1 MSITTKLGLGTAPMG
16 NMFRPI
22 SDAESVAMIESA
34 LAQGVTFLDTA
45 PLYGA
50 GLSEIRLGMAL
61 RGVPRDRYFLQTKV
75 GRLVQPDGSVSFDYS
90 RDGVLRSIDASLT
103 RLKLDHVDSLLIHD
117 PDLNFGAAIHEA
129 YPVLAELRAQGVVKM
144 IGAGM
149 NQFEMLHDFAEC
161 GDFDCFLL
169 AGRYSLLQQ
178 HSLDFLA
185 MCQQRGIKIWLGGTY
200 NSGILATGA
209 GPNAKYMYVNAPERI
224 LARVRQLEAVC
235 ANYAVP
241 LRVVAAQFP
250 LAHPAVT
257 RVIFGALSAQE
268 FVETVAGCTHPIPPA
283 LWANLKTSG
292 LIRPDAPTP
301 A

>member
-1 MSITTKLGLGTAPMG
+1 MNISSQLGLGTAPMG
-16 NMFRPI
+16 NMFRPLT
-22 SDAESVAMIESA
+22 DTESVELIECA
-34 LAQGVTFLDTA
+34 LGQGVNFFDTA

-50 GLSEIRLGMAL
+50 GVSELRLGLAL
-61 RGVPRDRYFLQTKV
+61 RGVPRDSYILQTKV

-90 RDGVLRSIDASLT
+90 RDGVLRSIDESLT
-103 RLKLDHVDSLLIHD
+103 RLKLDRIDNLLIHD
-117 PDLNFGAAIHEA
+117 PDFNFGPAIYAA
-129 YPVLAELRAQGVVKM
+129 YPTLAELRAQGVVKM

-149 NQFEMLHDFAEC
+149 NQFEMLHDFADC

-178 HSLDFLA
+178 HSLGFLD
-185 MCQQRGIKIWLGGTY
+185 MCQQRGISVWLGGTY

-209 GPNAKYMYVNAPERI
+209 VPNAKYMYVNAPERI
-224 LARVRQLEAVC
+224 LARVRQLEAIC
-235 ANYAVP
+235 AEYDVP
-241 LRVVAAQFP
+241 LRVAAAQFP

-268 FVETVAGCTHPIPPA
+268 FTETVAGFTHPIPAA
-283 LWANLKTSG
+283 LWARLKAEG
-292 LIRPDAPTP
+292 LIQAAAPT

>member
-1 MSITTKLGLGTAPMG
+1 MG
-16 NMFRPI
+16 NMFRPLT
-22 SDAESVAMIESA
+22 DTESVELIECA
-34 LAQGVTFLDTA
+34 LGQGVNFFDTA

-50 GLSEIRLGMAL
+50 GVSELRLGLAL
-61 RGVPRDRYFLQTKV
+61 RGVPRDSYILQTKV

-90 RDGVLRSIDASLT
+90 RDGVLRSIDESLT
-103 RLKLDHVDSLLIHD
+103 RLKLDRIDNLLIHD
-117 PDLNFGAAIHEA
+117 PDFNFGPAIYEA
-129 YPVLAELRAQGVVKM
+129 YPTLAELRTQGVVKM

-149 NQFEMLHDFAEC
+149 NQFEMLHDFADC

-178 HSLDFLA
+178 HSLGFLD
-185 MCQQRGIKIWLGGTY
+185 MCQQRGINVWLGGTY

-209 GPNAKYMYVNAPERI
+209 VPNAKYMYVNAPKRI
-224 LARVRQLEAVC
+224 LARVHKLEVIC
-235 ANYAVP
+235 AEYNVP

-268 FVETVAGCTHPIPPA
+268 FTETVAGFTHPIPAA
-283 LWANLKTSG
+283 LWARLKAEG
-292 LIRPDAPTP
+292 LIQVAAPT

>member
-1 MSITTKLGLGTAPMG
+1 MG
-16 NMFRPI
+16 NMFRPLT
-22 SDAESVAMIESA
+22 DTESVELIECA
-34 LAQGVTFLDTA
+34 LGQGVNFFDTA

-50 GLSEIRLGMAL
+50 GVSELRLGLAL
-61 RGVPRDRYFLQTKV
+61 RGVPRDSYILQTKV

-90 RDGVLRSIDASLT
+90 RDGVLRSIDESLT
-103 RLKLDHVDSLLIHD
+103 RLKLDRIDNLLIHD
-117 PDLNFGAAIHEA
+117 PDFNFGPAIYEA
-129 YPVLAELRAQGVVKM
+129 YPTLAELRMQGVVKM

-149 NQFEMLHDFAEC
+149 NQFEMLHDFADC

-178 HSLDFLA
+178 HSLGFLD
-185 MCQQRGIKIWLGGTY
+185 MCQQRGINVWLGGTY

-209 GPNAKYMYVNAPERI
+209 VPNAKYMYVNAPKRI
-224 LARVRQLEAVC
+224 LARVHKLEVIC
-235 ANYAVP
+235 AEYNVP

-268 FVETVAGCTHPIPPA
+268 FTETVAGFTHPIPAA
-283 LWANLKTSG
+283 LWARLKAEG
-292 LIRPDAPTP
+292 LIQVAAPT

>member
-1 MSITTKLGLGTAPMG
+1 MNISSQLGLGTAPMG
-16 NMFRPI
+16 NMFRPLT
-22 SDAESVAMIESA
+22 DTESVELIECA
-34 LAQGVTFLDTA
+34 LGQGVNFFDTA

-50 GLSEIRLGMAL
+50 GVSELRLGLAL
-61 RGVPRDRYFLQTKV
+61 RGVPRDSYILQTKV

-90 RDGVLRSIDASLT
+90 RDGVLRSIDESLT
-103 RLKLDHVDSLLIHD
+103 RLKLDRIDNLLIHD
-117 PDLNFGAAIHEA
+117 PDFNFGPAIYEA
-129 YPVLAELRAQGVVKM
+129 YPTLAELRTQGVVKM

-149 NQFEMLHDFAEC
+149 NQFEMLHDFADC

-178 HSLDFLA
+178 HSLGFLD
-185 MCQQRGIKIWLGGTY
+185 MCQQRGINVWLGGTY

-209 GPNAKYMYVNAPERI
+209 VPNAKYMYVNAPKRI
-224 LARVRQLEAVC
+224 LARVHKLEVIC
-235 ANYAVP
+235 AEYSVP

-268 FVETVAGCTHPIPPA
+268 FTETVAGFTHPIPAA
-283 LWANLKTSG
+283 LWARLKAEG
-292 LIRPDAPTP
+292 LIQVAAPT

>member
-1 MSITTKLGLGTAPMG
+1 MNISSQLGLGTAPMG
-16 NMFRPI
+16 NMFRPLT
-22 SDAESVAMIESA
+22 DTESVELIECA
-34 LAQGVTFLDTA
+34 LGQGVNFFDTA

-50 GLSEIRLGMAL
+50 GVSELRLGLAL
-61 RGVPRDRYFLQTKV
+61 RGVPRDSYILQTKV

-90 RDGVLRSIDASLT
+90 RDGVLRSIDESLT
-103 RLKLDHVDSLLIHD
+103 RLKLDRIDNLLIHD
-117 PDLNFGAAIHEA
+117 PDFNFGPAIYEA
-129 YPVLAELRAQGVVKM
+129 YPTLAELRAQGVVKM

-149 NQFEMLHDFAEC
+149 NQFEMLHDFADC

-178 HSLDFLA
+178 HSLGFLD
-185 MCQQRGIKIWLGGTY
+185 MCQQRGINVWLGGTY

-209 GPNAKYMYVNAPERI
+209 VPNAKYMYVNAPERI
-224 LARVRQLEAVC
+224 LARVRKLEAIC
-235 ANYAVP
+235 AEYAVP
-241 LRVVAAQFP
+241 LRVAAAQFP

-268 FVETVAGCTHPIPPA
+268 FTETIAGFTHPIPAA
-283 LWANLKTSG
+283 LWTRLKAEG
-292 LIRPDAPTP
+292 LIQAAAPT

>member
-1 MSITTKLGLGTAPMG
+1 MNISSQLGLGTAPMG
-16 NMFRPI
+16 NMFRPLT
-22 SDAESVAMIESA
+22 DTESVELIECA
-34 LAQGVTFLDTA
+34 LGQGVNFFDTA

-50 GLSEIRLGMAL
+50 GVSELRLGLAL
-61 RGVPRDRYFLQTKV
+61 RGVPRDSYILQTKV

-90 RDGVLRSIDASLT
+90 RDGVLRSIDESLT
-103 RLKLDHVDSLLIHD
+103 RLKLDRIDNLLIHD
-117 PDLNFGAAIHEA
+117 PDFNFGPAIYEA
-129 YPVLAELRAQGVVKM
+129 YPTLAELRTQGVVKM

-149 NQFEMLHDFAEC
+149 NQFEMLHDFADC

-178 HSLDFLA
+178 HSLGFLD
-185 MCQQRGIKIWLGGTY
+185 MCQQRGINVWLGGTY

-209 GPNAKYMYVNAPERI
+209 VPNAKYMYVNAPKRI
-224 LARVRQLEAVC
+224 LARVHKLEVIC
-235 ANYAVP
+235 AEYNVP

-268 FVETVAGCTHPIPPA
+268 FTETVAGFTHPIPAA
-283 LWANLKTSG
+283 LWARLKAEG
-292 LIRPDAPTP
+292 LIQVAAPT

>member
-1 MSITTKLGLGTAPMG
+1 MG
-16 NMFRPI
+16 NMFRPLT
-22 SDAESVAMIESA
+22 DTESVELIECA
-34 LAQGVTFLDTA
+34 LGQGVNFFDTA

-50 GLSEIRLGMAL
+50 GVSELRLGLAL
-61 RGVPRDRYFLQTKV
+61 RGVPRDSYILQTKV

-90 RDGVLRSIDASLT
+90 RDGVLRSIDESLT
-103 RLKLDHVDSLLIHD
+103 RLKLDRIDNLLIHD
-117 PDLNFGAAIHEA
+117 PDFNFGPAIYEA
-129 YPVLAELRAQGVVKM
+129 YPTLAELRTQGVVKM

-149 NQFEMLHDFAEC
+149 NQFEMLHDFADC

-178 HSLDFLA
+178 HSLGFLD
-185 MCQQRGIKIWLGGTY
+185 MCQQRGINVWLGGTY

-209 GPNAKYMYVNAPERI
+209 VPNAKYMYVNAPKRI
-224 LARVRQLEAVC
+224 LARVHKLEVIC
-235 ANYAVP
+235 AEYSVP

-268 FVETVAGCTHPIPPA
+268 FTETVAGFTHPIPAA
-283 LWANLKTSG
+283 LWARLKAEG
-292 LIRPDAPTP
+292 LIQVAAPT

>member
-1 MSITTKLGLGTAPMG
+1 MNISSQLGLGTAPMG
-16 NMFRPI
+16 NMFRPLT
-22 SDAESVAMIESA
+22 DTESVELIECA
-34 LAQGVTFLDTA
+34 LGQGVNFFDTA

-50 GLSEIRLGMAL
+50 GVSELRLGLAL
-61 RGVPRDRYFLQTKV
+61 RGVPRDSYILQTKV

-90 RDGVLRSIDASLT
+90 RDGVLRSIDESLT
-103 RLKLDHVDSLLIHD
+103 RLKLDRIDNLLIHD
-117 PDLNFGAAIHEA
+117 PDFNFGPAIYEA
-129 YPVLAELRAQGVVKM
+129 YPTLAELRTQGVVKM

-149 NQFEMLHDFAEC
+149 NQFEMLHDFADC

-178 HSLDFLA
+178 HSLGFLD
-185 MCQQRGIKIWLGGTY
+185 MCQQRGINVWLGGTY

-209 GPNAKYMYVNAPERI
+209 VPNAKYMYVNAPKRI
-224 LARVRQLEAVC
+224 LARVHKLEVIC
-235 ANYAVP
+235 AEYSVP

-268 FVETVAGCTHPIPPA
+268 FTETVAGFTHLIPAA
-283 LWANLKTSG
+283 LWARLKAEG
-292 LIRPDAPTP
+292 LIQVAAPT